1 MKNVPKPGL
10 CLSRCLRLAAVLG
23 MLTVL
28 SACTSAEDLYPE
40 ARCGDKA
47 LTDTKKDAP
56 KIIALASEDISEV
69 SGRFYENVNLTYTA
83 ECYISDEDGNFLFG
97 DAAYFIGIE
106 NSPGREPKRFFR
118 KKDFSGLPKNVTSK
132 LEKVEGVS
140 GRGSAAV
147 WAPCSMKK
155 STGFRPGTMVA
166 TISAPSAP
174 DGDSV
179 EQRQNAA
186 DLALS
191 LLRHAVEKCDEPP
204 TLPKTV
210 KVAG

>member
-1 MKNVPKPGL
+1 VGSVSRGRVVVVGL
-10 CLSRCLRLAAVLG
+10 ALGSVLVAG
-23 MLTVL
+23 G
-28 SACTSAEDLYPE
+28 CTSAEDLYPQ

-97 DAAYFIGIE
+97 DAGYHIGVE
-106 NSPGREPKRFFR
+106 NRPGREPKRFFR
-118 KKDFSGLPKNVTSK
+118 KKDFSGSPKNVTSK

-155 STGFRPGTMVA
+155 STGFRPGAMVA

-174 DGDSV
+174 DGDTL